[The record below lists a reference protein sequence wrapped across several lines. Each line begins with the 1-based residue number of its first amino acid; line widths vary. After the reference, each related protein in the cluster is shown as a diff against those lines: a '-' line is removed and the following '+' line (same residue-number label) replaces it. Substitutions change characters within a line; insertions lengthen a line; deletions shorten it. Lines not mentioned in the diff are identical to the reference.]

1 MAVHLRQVAL
11 PPLAGITASAPDGAL
26 IGLIGEDAGGAR
38 TLVRLIGGREEPAS
52 GEVEAS
58 PPRRWLGPEGVL
70 NLAPAGTLALEHS
83 LALRD
88 AVVRARALT
97 GLERL
102 RRSGATIFLLAHEQE
117 LLRSLADEIWWVE
130 EGRLAARGDPAEVL
144 ERYNRHVAERLREWA
159 ATISQPLAPS
169 LRRGDGRAELVQ
181 LETLDAG
188 GRPAWV
194 FQSGAPMRVRVAVR
208 FHQEVADPVIG
219 ILIRT
224 RVGFEVYG
232 TNTELERLRLGPC
245 RPGQT
250 LTVTFSFACELCPQE
265 YTITAASHD
274 PDGVW
279 HDWLE
284 EAVSFLVTDTR
295 PTAGV
300 ANLRARV
307 SLEQE

>member
-1 MAVHLRQVAL
+1 MAVHLWQAVL
-11 PPLAGITASAPDGAL
+11 PPLTGITASAPDGA
-26 IGLIGEDAGGAR
+26 IVGLIGEDAGGAK
-38 TLVRLIGGREEPAS
+38 TLLRLIGGLEEPAS
-52 GEVEAS
+52 GQVAAS
-58 PPRRWLGPEGVL
+58 PPRRWLGPEGAL

-83 LALRD
+83 FAVRD
-88 AVVRARALT
+88 ALVRARALT

-117 LLRSLADEIWWVE
+117 LLRSIADEIWWIE
-130 EGRLAARGDPAEVL
+130 AGRLAAKGDPADVL
-144 ERYNRHVAERLREWA
+144 ERYNRHVAARLRDWA
-159 ATISQPLAPS
+159 ATIAQPLAPS
-169 LRRGDGRAELVQ
+169 LRRGDGRAELVG
-181 LETLDAG
+181 LETLDGG

-194 FQSGAPMRVRVAVR
+194 FESGAEMAVRVAVR
-208 FHQEVADPVIG
+208 FHEEVADPVIG

-224 RVGFEVYG
+224 RIGFEVYG
-232 TNTELERLRLGPC
+232 TNTQLEKLPLGPC

-250 LTVTFSFACELCPQE
+250 LAVRFSFACRLCPQE

-284 EAVSFLVTDTR
+284 EAVSFRVTDTR

-300 ANLRARV
+300 ANLCARA
-307 SLEQE
+307 SLERR